1 MLALMNRY
9 ISLLRDEPLLRR
21 LSLIQLIAYFAA
33 WFSNVAIYTL
43 LIELNV
49 SAGIIAMTAA
59 LHFLPGVLQAPF
71 SGVLID
77 KIAPKRL
84 MALLMVLE
92 IVATLPLMLVDDV
105 TLLWLLFILVFIRM
119 GASSFYFTLEMSLLP
134 RILNDEKL
142 KLANEIHSVIWSFSY
157 TFGMAVSGFVVYLVG
172 VKVAFLLDALFF
184 TVAFFLLM
192 TLLFPETRSK
202 ESSGFFRMFKESFT
216 YLKNEPHIKHLI
228 FLHAFVGFTAFDA
241 LVALMVERYY
251 AEVVA
256 VALGIGLLH
265 ALRAVGLVFG
275 PILIGKWVNNRTLVY
290 LLLYQAASIVIWAL
304 VIENFYLSLLASVFV
319 GFATTTL
326 WSYTY
331 TLLQHHTNK
340 AYYGRV
346 VAYNDMMFLLTV
358 ALVSLG
364 IGYLVEA
371 GVSLPAITILLG
383 SSFIAAA
390 LYFIWIKKHYNIRET
405 AFEDDK
411 ISPELEL

>member
-1 MLALMNRY
+1 MKRY
-9 ISLLRDEPLLRR
+9 VDLLRSEPLLRR
-21 LSLIQLIAYFAA
+21 LSLVQLIAYFGA

-84 MALLMVLE
+84 MALLMSIE
-92 IVATLPLMLVDDV
+92 IVATLPLMLVDNV
-105 TLLWLLFILVFIRM
+105 SLLWLLFVLVFIRM

-134 RILNDEKL
+134 RILDKAKL

-172 VKVAFLLDALFF
+172 VK
-184 TVAFFLLM
+184 TAFFLDAVLFM
-192 TLLFPETRSK
+192 AALFLLTSVLFPETRPE
-202 ESSGFFRMFKESFT
+202 ESEGFFRMFKDSFS
-216 YLKNEPHIKHLI
+216 YLRNEPHIKHLI

-251 AEVVA
+251 AQAVA

-265 ALRAVGLVFG
+265 SLRAVGLVFG
-275 PILIGKWVNNRTLVY
+275 PIVIGRWITHRTLVY
-290 LLLYQAASIVIWAL
+290 LLLYQAVTIIIWAL

-340 AYYGRV
+340 EYYGRI
-346 VAYNDMMFLLTV
+346 VAYNDMVFLLTV
-358 ALVSLG
+358 AVVSLG
-364 IGYLVEA
+364 IGYMVESGIQLA
-371 GVSLPAITILLG
+371 TITMLLG
-383 SSFIAAA
+383 SSFAVAA
-390 LYFIWIKKHYNIRET
+390 LYFIWIKKNYNIRET
-405 AFEDDK
+405 AFEDGK
-411 ISPELEL
+411 MSPELEL